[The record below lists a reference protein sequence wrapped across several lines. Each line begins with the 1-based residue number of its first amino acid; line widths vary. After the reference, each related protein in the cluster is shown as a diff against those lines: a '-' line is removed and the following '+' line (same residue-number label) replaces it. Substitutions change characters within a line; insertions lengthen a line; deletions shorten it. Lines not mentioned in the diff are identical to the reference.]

1 MRPLRAPG
9 VLALGALA
17 GVAGAAA
24 FVRRAVPSRGDE
36 TSDDVALVAAC
47 GGVELASRSQA
58 FRGGSVLAMLGGV
71 SLDLREASLAPG
83 ATLSVR
89 ALLGGV
95 AVRIPEGWR
104 VESRAHAL
112 FGGVAVP
119 GRPATDDD
127 APTLVV
133 EGLAVLGGIA
143 AGAQVGKLS
152 D

>member
-1 MRPLRAPG
+1 MRPLRAAR
-9 VLALGALA
+9 VLALGALV

-47 GGVELASRSQA
+47 NGIDLASRSQA
-58 FRGGSVLAMLGGV
+58 FRGGSVLAILGGV
-71 SLDLREASLAPG
+71 SLDLREATLAPG
-83 ATLSVR
+83 ATLSVH

-95 AVRIPEGWR
+95 AIRTPAEWR
-104 VESRAHAL
+104 VELRAHAL
-112 FGGVAVP
+112 FGGVAAP
-119 GRPATDDD
+119 GRSSVDDD

-133 EGLAVLGGIA
+133 DGLAALGGIA
-143 AGAQVGKLS
+143 VGPRVGKLS